1 MKNLF
6 TKAIVIVLIF
16 NFIASATI
24 WDSMEM
30 ASAKLYFK
38 QKNYP
43 KALEFLKAEV
53 SKNPTSE
60 DGWFYMVLVYHELG
74 EIKNLK
80 DAFDHAVVLNP
91 KKAKDLN
98 QMRVVEWAK
107 LFNKGVED
115 LNNAVDSIGLA
126 KAIESFELTCYVMP
140 ESTLNF
146 RNLALT
152 YYRMGD
158 YENAIPNL
166 IIGSDNGKDNMSV
179 KLIGDIYLEKATNFK
194 EQFNNINQE
203 NFEKIKNLDMIR
215 EKIKSAD
222 VKYYLGQPTSINKP
236 KGKKKIEEW
245 SYSKYNLNLTIEDGI
260 VTVVNNQYK
269 PQIDSSN
276 LYLAL
281 EYYAKAISI
290 LQKGIETFP
299 NDAKISETLM
309 NSFIGAE
316 RNDEARSLLE
326 TRIQKYPDSKF
337 DHYNLGV
344 FLLKE
349 NKFEQAIASFET
361 SLKLDTAMS
370 AARYNLAASY
380 VNWGVKEQ
388 ERIKKEE
395 QIREEEELKSDKKN
409 KNAKKEKREI
419 DKSYLEKYKLALPY
433 LETIVKDKPDEVPMW
448 ELLGQVYAN
457 LNDMKKADEAY
468 KKADLIREGKK

>member
-1 MKNLF
+1 
-6 TKAIVIVLIF
+6 
-16 NFIASATI
+16 
-24 WDSMEM
+24 
-30 ASAKLYFK
+30 
-38 QKNYP
+38 
-43 KALEFLKAEV
+43 
-53 SKNPTSE
+53 
-60 DGWFYMVLVYHELG
+60 MVLVYHELG

-316 RNDEARSLLE
+316 RKDEARSLLE

-380 VNWGVKEQ
+380 VNWE
-388 ERIKKEE
+388 
-395 QIREEEELKSDKKN
+395 
-409 KNAKKEKREI
+409 
-419 DKSYLEKYKLALPY
+419 
-433 LETIVKDKPDEVPMW
+433 
-448 ELLGQVYAN
+448 
-457 LNDMKKADEAY
+457 
-468 KKADLIREGKK
+468 